1 VIRVIIADDQDLIRG
16 GLRMI
21 LEAEDDLE
29 VVAEAATGTAAVRL
43 SRELAP
49 DVVLMDVQMPE
60 MDGIEATGQIVSGP
74 SERSRDDDRSAVG
87 THVLI
92 LTTFDR
98 DDYVYAALRAG
109 ASGFLLKTA
118 PPPRLV
124 DAVRLIAA
132 GEALLAPTVTRRLI
146 EQHLDRRISPSGARS
161 ISQVLTPREIEVVAC
176 IARGMSNAEI
186 ALELVLGEATV
197 KTHVNRILSKL
208 QLRDRVQVVVLA
220 YECGLVQPG
229 SHAG

>member
-21 LEAEDDLE
+21 LEAQDDLQ
-29 VVAEAATGTAAVRL
+29 VVAEAATGAAAVRL
-43 SRELAP
+43 CHELVP
-49 DVVLMDVQMPE
+49 DLVLMDVQMPE
-60 MDGIEATGQIVSGP
+60 MDGIEATRQIVRGLPDQSP
-74 SERSRDDDRSAVG
+74 DQAPAAR
-87 THVLI
+87 TQVLV

-118 PPPRLV
+118 PPLRLV
-124 DAVRLIAA
+124 EAVRLVAA
-132 GEALLAPTVTRRLI
+132 GEALLAPSVTRRLI
-146 EQHLDRRISPSGARS
+146 EQHLDCRVSPPNAPAISE
-161 ISQVLTPREIEVVAC
+161 VLTPREIEVVTC

-186 ALELVLGEATV
+186 ANELMLGEATV

-208 QLRDRVQVVVLA
+208 QLRDRVHVVVFA
-220 YECGLVQPG
+220 YDSGLVQ
-229 SHAG
+229 AGFDGG